1 MDPASDALLGV
12 GGNIQL
18 TDDLAYGEVGY
29 STPPPGTPAE
39 VAVMTKAVAL
49 VLEHAFDVL
58 GLRRVKA
65 YAAVG
70 NAASRHVLEASGL
83 TEHGLERLGTLVGEG
98 RADWVVYDVLREEWA
113 RRKRAE
119 TSGAGVVVAG
129 LARGEEDVGRPG
141 H

>member
-1 MDPASDALLGV
+1 MDPASDALLGSV
-12 GGNIQL
+12 GIFDL

-29 STPPPGTPAE
+29 WTHPDARGRG
-39 VAVMTKAVAL
+39 VMTKAVAL

-98 RADWVVYDVLREEWA
+98 RADSVVYDVLREEWA
-113 RRKRAE
+113 RR
-119 TSGAGVVVAG
+119 
-129 LARGEEDVGRPG
+129 RG
-141 H
+141 